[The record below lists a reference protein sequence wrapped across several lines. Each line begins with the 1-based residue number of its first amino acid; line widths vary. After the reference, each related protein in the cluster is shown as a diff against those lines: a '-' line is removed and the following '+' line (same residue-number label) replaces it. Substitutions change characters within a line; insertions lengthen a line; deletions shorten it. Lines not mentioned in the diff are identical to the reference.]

1 MSEIKIRLDRSKPF
15 GECRGDRTPEDPHYR
30 VAHFQGQTVNG
41 KIVTLP
47 FDSAGELIP
56 DDGKTESWQGIG
68 PDGKPITYF
77 PLYTKDMR
85 ELLERKKA
93 RMAKSAIAAP
103 EKEPEK
109 VVDEDDDDDVETVDD
124 VNIES
129 WLRGEARYPADMLR
143 TAARTRFGKVY
154 KDTRDMVVELV
165 LDEKL
170 IPEDQVAPAFRQYLP
185 KQQAA

>member
-77 PLYTKDMR
+77 P
-85 ELLERKKA
+85 A
-93 RMAKSAIAAP
+93 
-103 EKEPEK
+103 
-109 VVDEDDDDDVETVDD
+109 
-124 VNIES
+124 
-129 WLRGEARYPADMLR
+129 R
-143 TAARTRFGKVY
+143 TARAQEG
-154 KDTRDMVVELV
+154 
-165 LDEKL
+165 
-170 IPEDQVAPAFRQYLP
+170 PHGQVRNRGAGERAGEGCRRG
-185 KQQAA
+185 